1 MRQET
6 RRAQINKLQRN
17 AGFMEEWQ
25 QKGVEDWKKNQTI
38 KKDREKRQLE
48 FELKQAEKYNRV
60 TLNKIDEA
68 NYEVNDGIAQ
78 FEQTLRNIGINPKVR
93 RDEAERAVSESLQN
107 SPLKSSAKG
116 NRFASMTKN
125 SLLPPLQQQTSLGAT
140 GNTTRLGGMMTL
152 GGGMTLSSTGLKTKD
167 KKTVTD
173 KTRKERERRRRKMIV
188 DQAKTHIEMD
198 QKRKETQIIERMK
211 RLSKQEEE
219 LQYESWRTNQ
229 CKNVIL
235 EDRKLREARYD
246 KRRELD

>member
-1 MRQET
+1 
-6 RRAQINKLQRN
+6 
-17 AGFMEEWQ
+17 
-25 QKGVEDWKKNQTI
+25 
-38 KKDREKRQLE
+38 
-48 FELKQAEKYNRV
+48 
-60 TLNKIDEA
+60 
-68 NYEVNDGIAQ
+68 
-78 FEQTLRNIGINPKVR
+78 
-93 RDEAERAVSESLQN
+93 
-107 SPLKSSAKG
+107 
-116 NRFASMTKN
+116 
-125 SLLPPLQQQTSLGAT
+125 
-140 GNTTRLGGMMTL
+140 MTL

-198 QKRKETQIIERMK
+198 QKRKEAQIIERMK

-246 KRRELD
+246 KRRELDQQTAIWREEEMMRSLAEQLQREMDTFKERDQEMRIAHKQSKREKRNGLGQILFDAIFDIANEAYVHQQKQDSEEIDPRNWHEWLQLFKNDMPVTKISEQEVIVVDEQEVPLGA